1 MKAADAL
8 ARGCTARRQNHKRVR
23 SREDFFVVCLPQ
35 PFGPESIAAIA
46 AMSFIGSGSFG
57 NQLVRNF

>member
-1 MKAADAL
+1 MHSASAKPQTSSL
-8 ARGCTARRQNHKRVR
+8 ARTPL
-23 SREDFFVVCLPQ
+23 FVVCLPQ